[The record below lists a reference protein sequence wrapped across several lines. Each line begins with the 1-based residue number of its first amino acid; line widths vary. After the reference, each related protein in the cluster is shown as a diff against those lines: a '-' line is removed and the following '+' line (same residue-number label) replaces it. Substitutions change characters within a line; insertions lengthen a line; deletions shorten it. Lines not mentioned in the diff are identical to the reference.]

1 MSDYEKVV
9 DDKGV
14 TRYKLG
20 GKFVK
25 SAEVPEDVK
34 ASLNDVVSDN
44 EIEEPVAEVEETVA
58 IEEVVEES
66 EAIDPGASPDDVDD
80 ESGIDEEVVTSNKAS
95 NQEEGMGFK
104 RVKGKTVDIFDG
116 KTPHEAVRF
125 VGGLT
130 VPVTKD
136 NYEKKTDAEIL
147 SQLKKIGKA

>member
-44 EIEEPVAEVEETVA
+44 EIEEPVAEVEEVVA
-58 IEEVVEES
+58 VEEVVEEA
-66 EAIDPGASPDDVDD
+66 EVVDPGASPDDVDD
-80 ESGIDEEVVTSNKAS
+80 ESGIDEEVTVSSSKA
-95 NQEEGMGFK
+95 QEEGMGFK

-130 VPVTKD
+130 VPVTKE
-136 NYEKKTDAEIL
+136 NYDKKTDAEIL
-147 SQLKKIGKA
+147 AQLKKIGKA